1 MRILAFLLAVLA
13 GLVPAPAAADVRV
26 TSRTYDLLDRLE
38 TETVA
43 LEDGGSATVRYTY
56 YNDGRRRTLTD
67 AFGRVTFYEYDGRG
81 NLKRVTANQGLPD
94 QHVTSYEYWPDD
106 LLRTITKPN
115 GTVTSYEYD
124 RADRLTSVV
133 VRLDAAVL
141 ASFAYTYDANGNRLT
156 QVETNGSG
164 PETTSYTYDALNRL
178 ETVTYPDGSS
188 AAYSYDAVG
197 NRVREVSRDSVGAIV
212 SDKTASFDSINRLTS
227 LADAVDPSGSATLTW
242 DRNGN
247 LLSKATPAGTESYGY
262 DAADHLVETRSG
274 SSITA
279 RFAFDPFGRRHLKVG
294 TDSRQYLYD
303 ETSTLHELDSD
314 DLEVAKYE
322 YGGDRLLSFV
332 RRDEARRFYHLDG
345 LGSPAAL
352 SDSGGSVVAR
362 YHLDA
367 WGRYRVPSELSLSA
381 NRFGFT
387 GYLFD
392 QETDLYYAKARFYDP
407 ELGRFTTQ
415 DSVLGEVDE
424 PPSLNRY
431 AYAYARPTVMIDP
444 TGHIAFLKNI
454 QERLDRTRQN
464 LIESTADFSAAFSRN
479 TGIKTRIVDQKIADV
494 TGSLAGLAGTAS
506 GVVGSANFAVNLAVM
521 REPGSSLG
529 QEATAELIQT
539 WESVKNAATTIAED
553 PSGVAMRIVDAG
565 KEKALAA
572 LQGDPTA
579 MAEVSALGTEIAVD
593 LVVGAK
599 GATTALGATRQ
610 LADASGDAA
619 QGLMRHLDDL
629 PPLPR
634 VGGGS
639 QGADILDGIVPRSGT
654 LSNDVALAFHEGAST
669 LSPKL
674 IHDDYVRWVRGPG
687 AKEGV
692 FETPWTGKH
701 GSGVRKVDD
710 FDAATGTIF
719 EGNTTPW
726 QSMTRDKLSHKLD
739 QATADYMLLQV
750 DPRVRRAIWFGT
762 EALPDRGRGAVLK
775 HHLQELGIPYWVV
788 KPY

>member
-352 SDSGGSVVAR
+352 SDASGSVVAR

-367 WGRYRVPSELSLSA
+367 WGRYRVPSELSASG

-424 PPSLNRY
+424 PPSLHRY
-431 AYAYARPTVMIDP
+431 VYAAGNPVRFIDADGRAFTEAEKRQFVALVARRTARLNQAANEVASPITQRLEGPLNLVLPASYLRGNTREGLSRARQSQYRLLDLA
-444 TGHIAFLKNI
+444 TDVSATAS
-454 QERLDRTRQN
+454 ERLAAGAAALLLQPGAALHDIATGLVGVPQHLRAARSHVRQAFEAESLPAAGYEISSAVEKTARAAETTIGTFLLFRGGVRTVVEGR
-464 LIESTADFSAAFSRN
+464 
-479 TGIKTRIVDQKIADV
+479 
-494 TGSLAGLAGTAS
+494 TAS
-506 GVVGSANFAVNLAVM
+506 ARLAPVD
-521 REPGSSLG
+521 RPGQSR
-529 QEATAELIQT
+529 TA
-539 WESVKNAATTIAED
+539 
-553 PSGVAMRIVDAG
+553 P
-565 KEKALAA
+565 
-572 LQGDPTA
+572 
-579 MAEVSALGTEIAVD
+579 
-593 LVVGAK
+593 
-599 GATTALGATRQ
+599 
-610 LADASGDAA
+610 
-619 QGLMRHLDDL
+619 
-629 PPLPR
+629 
-634 VGGGS
+634 
-639 QGADILDGIVPRSGT
+639 
-654 LSNDVALAFHEGAST
+654 
-669 LSPKL
+669 
-674 IHDDYVRWVRGPG
+674 
-687 AKEGV
+687 
-692 FETPWTGKH
+692 
-701 GSGVRKVDD
+701 
-710 FDAATGTIF
+710 
-719 EGNTTPW
+719 
-726 QSMTRDKLSHKLD
+726 
-739 QATADYMLLQV
+739 TADYEGAEYLDEGLRLADQPLAPRSVRAGRLARTRWQSRDFEQRVLRDTRRTQENVVEQVSIRPNTETGSADFWVRPESLGKDLFSGQLRIRDAKSSDTAPLTDRQAEGYPLLEQYGGTV
-750 DPRVRRAIWFGT
+750 IGKKGGQEYPRGTTIPPTKVEIVRPKDI
-762 EALPDRGRGAVLK
+762 D
-775 HHLQELGIPYWVV
+775 Q
-788 KPY
+788 